1 MDPGRVVSL
10 WLCPAGVSH
19 PLLLLQNQLESS
31 CRNSSPSANATSTEG
46 AFVCEI
52 KSMLIN
58 FHFGKEDK
66 KDLLKMSRCL
76 LSRSCKKSFNFLSLN
91 DLLFE
96 AFVCYKKYSRRDEA
110 K

>member
-1 MDPGRVVSL
+1 M
-10 WLCPAGVSH
+10 
-19 PLLLLQNQLESS
+19 
-31 CRNSSPSANATSTEG
+31 
-46 AFVCEI
+46 CEI

-76 LSRSCKKSFNFLSLN
+76 LSCSCKKSFNFLSLN
-91 DLLFE
+91 DLLCE
-96 AFVCYKKYSRRDEA
+96 AFVFYKKYSRRDEA